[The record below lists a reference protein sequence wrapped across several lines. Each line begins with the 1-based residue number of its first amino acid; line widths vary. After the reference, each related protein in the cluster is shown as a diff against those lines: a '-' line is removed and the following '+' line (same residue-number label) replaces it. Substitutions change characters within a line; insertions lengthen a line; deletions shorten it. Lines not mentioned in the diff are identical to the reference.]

1 MFSYPAGIDVSK
13 DSLQVQVDLLDVGV
27 SCPNAEGDFPGLIS
41 WLLLHQVGRVLLE
54 ATGSY
59 ERNVMKALQAAGF
72 EVIRINPCRAKS
84 FAKAMGQQAKT
95 DPIDARFLAQ
105 FAAVIKSANSR
116 ITSVEQDDL
125 RALVQ
130 QRENFVQQRDDDKR
144 RLKTASS
151 EAVKP
156 ALQSHIDYL
165 CEAVKLIEKLIR
177 QSAESLDREKV
188 THLRSVKGIGL
199 VTAASVMAYLP
210 ELGEVGRHQIAAL
223 AGIAPYN
230 DDSGTHKGKR
240 YISGGRFAA
249 RRALYMACWSVIRY
263 QPDFNA
269 RYKALREKGKCAK
282 VALIACMRVL
292 LVRLNAMIRDGSEW
306 KGLVA

>member
-27 SCPNAEGDFPGLIS
+27 SCPNAEDDFPGLIG
-41 WLLLHQVGRVLLE
+41 WLLLHQVTRVLLE
-54 ATGSY
+54 ATGGY

-72 EVIRINPCRAKS
+72 EVIRINPRAKS

-95 DPIDARFLAQ
+95 DPIDARLLAQ

-165 CEAVKLIEKLIR
+165 CEAVKSIEK
-177 QSAESLDREKV
+177 
-188 THLRSVKGIGL
+188 
-199 VTAASVMAYLP
+199 
-210 ELGEVGRHQIAAL
+210 
-223 AGIAPYN
+223 
-230 DDSGTHKGKR
+230 
-240 YISGGRFAA
+240 
-249 RRALYMACWSVIRY
+249 
-263 QPDFNA
+263 
-269 RYKALREKGKCAK
+269 
-282 VALIACMRVL
+282 
-292 LVRLNAMIRDGSEW
+292 
-306 KGLVA
+306 

>member
-1 MFSYPAGIDVSK
+1 MFSYAGIDVSK
-13 DSLQVQVDLLDVGV
+13 DSLEVQVNLLEAGIR
-27 SCPNAEGDFPGLIS
+27 CPNAEGDFPGLIG
-41 WLLLHQVGRVLLE
+41 WLMLHQVGRVLLE
-54 ATGSY
+54 ATGGY
-59 ERNVMKALQAAGF
+59 ERKVMKALQAAGF
-72 EVIRINPCRAKS
+72 DVIRINPCRAKN

-95 DPIDARFLAQ
+95 DPIDARLLAQ
-105 FAAVIKSANSR
+105 FAAVIKSPDSR
-116 ITSVEQDDL
+116 VTSAEQDNL

-130 QRENFVQQRDDDKR
+130 QREHFVQQMDDDRR

-156 ALQSHIDYL
+156 ALQSHISYL
-165 CEAVKLIEKLIR
+165 YKAVKSIEKLID
-177 QSAESLDREKV
+177 QSVQALDRERMS
-188 THLRSVKGIGL
+188 HLCSVKGIGL
-199 VTAASVMAYLP
+199 VTAASLMAYLP

-230 DDSGTHKGKR
+230 DDSGQHKGKR
-240 YISGGRFAA
+240 HIGGGRFAA
-249 RRALYMACWSVIRY
+249 RRSLYMACWSVIRF

-292 LVRLNAMIRDGSEW
+292 LVRLNAMIRDGSDW
-306 KGLVA
+306 KGRAA